1 MQGLAAKTL
10 QGAAVSP
17 GRAEPQWTPTSCGVG
32 PKTAIKV
39 QEALF
44 ELFGLYA

>member
-1 MQGLAAKTL
+1 MQGLAGKTL
-10 QGAAVSP
+10 EGVAVDL
-17 GRAEPQWTPTSCGVG
+17 GRAEPQCTPTSSGVG

-44 ELFGLYA
+44 ELLGFYS

>member
-1 MQGLAAKTL
+1 MQGLTAKTL
-10 QGAAVSP
+10 QGAAVGL
-17 GRAEPQWTPTSCGVG
+17 GRAEPQCTLTLSGVG

-44 ELFGLYA
+44 ELFTFYS